1 MRVLFVQKPC
11 TIRYRIKP
19 LSIRPSRLVPL
30 APWYTDGTRRFI
42 VCSRRLPRGA
52 DSALILGHAYP
63 SPADAIRKP
72 LTHAW
77 HDRPG
82 RPHLSSSGL
91 VRPSGGVTPAR
102 GRAEVNTAFRTLLRH
117 LSTPLRFHIPLHFE
131 ARQQFD
137 IAGGAVDVGF
147 LVALLFCAGSKL
159 CPFRLNGVARLRLF
173 FRAPFLLLIRAACGL
188 AYSRDI
194 EFRRGVR
201 DRDGVQGS

>member
-1 MRVLFVQKPC
+1 M
-11 TIRYRIKP
+11 
-19 LSIRPSRLVPL
+19 L
-30 APWYTDGTRRFI
+30 ARSAGVYDIP
-42 VCSRRLPRGA
+42 PRA
-52 DSALILGHAYP
+52 P
-63 SPADAIRKP
+63 SPLI
-72 LTHAW
+72 
-77 HDRPG
+77 
-82 RPHLSSSGL
+82 
-91 VRPSGGVTPAR
+91 VRPCATFWWVTPAR

-117 LSTPLRFHIPLHFE
+117 PSTPLRFHIPLHFE

-194 EFRRGVR
+194 EFRL
-201 DRDGVQGS
+201 